1 MTSFEDETA
10 FLRNELQNLRA
21 SKKYFRNALED
32 FEVNA
37 TPDLHF
43 EKDQIRT
50 HYLYLLGHIN
60 DCVVAI
66 REQIERVEE
75 KGS

>member
-1 MTSFEDETA
+1 MTSFDSESD
-10 FLRNELQNLRA
+10 FLANELQNLEA
-21 SKKYFRNALED
+21 SRKYFKKALEY
-32 FEVNA
+32 FELNT

-60 DCVVAI
+60 DSVVAI